1 MGIRSSWLLYMI
13 LCSEVYQN
21 LMEVLDAFLEILRR
35 PTIWGIILGMI
46 MLLGPVSIAFLVG
59 IVVGWAW
66 KPGWASLGSCKLDF
80 FAPSSPCAAL
90 LPSTVKAF
98 GPTHTPNTGDSS
110 SPYDSVD
117 NKQATLVTLAPTS
130 RLAFLI
136 ILANFYSCCC
146 CCFYFFQLNSD

>member
-1 MGIRSSWLLYMI
+1 MGIWSSWLLYMI
-13 LCSEVYQN
+13 LCLEVYQN

-66 KPGWASLGSCKLDF
+66 KPRWASLGSCKLDF

-90 LPSTVKAF
+90 IPSTVEAF

-110 SPYDSVD
+110 SAYDSVD
-117 NKQATLVTLAPTS
+117 NKQATLETLAPTS

-136 ILANFYSCCC
+136 ILGNFIVAVVVV
-146 CCFYFFQLNSD
+146 FIFFN